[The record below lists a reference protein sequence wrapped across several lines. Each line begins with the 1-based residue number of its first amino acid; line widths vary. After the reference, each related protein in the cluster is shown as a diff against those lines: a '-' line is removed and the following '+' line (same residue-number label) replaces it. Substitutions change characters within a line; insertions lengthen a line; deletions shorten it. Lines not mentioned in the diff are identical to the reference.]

1 MPSINVT
8 NELDQLVKLITKHPQ
23 GISLDS
29 ITKTIDST
37 SKRTLQR
44 RLATLVTQKRITTFG
59 AGRTLK
65 YLIPDTISPLNGL
78 ANDVNCEMS
87 TEVYVPLSAEA
98 QDIKNYVR
106 KPRQQR
112 RPVSYKTDFLEQY
125 HPNHTYYLPT
135 TIREQLHSLGRSP
148 C

>member
-8 NELDQLVKLITKHPQ
+8 NELDQLVRLITKNPQ

-44 RLATLVTQKRITTFG
+44 RLATLVSQKRISTFG

-65 YLIPDTISPLNGL
+65 YLIPDTIASLNGL
-78 ANDVNCEMS
+78 ANDVNCEMAA
-87 TEVYVPLSAEA
+87 EVYVPLSAEG
-98 QDIKNYVR
+98 QDIKNYVK
-106 KPRQQR
+106 KPRHQR
-112 RPVSYKTDFLEQY
+112 RPVSYKTEFLEQY
-125 HPNHTYYLPT
+125 RPIKPIIYRPLFEISY
-135 TIREQLHSLGRSP
+135 IA
-148 C
+148 